1 MSTRV
6 GINGFGR
13 IGRQV
18 LRATLERHPDEL
30 EVVAVNDLAAPQANA
45 HLFKYDSNYGRYP
58 GTVQAV
64 DGGIE
69 VDGRLIKSLSERNPA
84 DLPWGDLGVDIVIE
98 STGIFTQREKAA
110 GHIEAGAKK
119 VIISAP
125 ATGEDKTLVLG
136 VNADEYDPG
145 EHHVLS
151 NASCTTNCV
160 AQLIKVL
167 NDEFGIQHG
176 LMTTVHAYTNDQQ
189 ILDQVHSDMRR
200 ARAAASNIIPTSTG
214 AAKVVGVVIPELNGK
229 LHGMALRVPVPTG
242 SITDFVADVGRD
254 VTKEEVNEAFR
265 KAAEGPT
272 QRHPRVHR
280 GPHRQQRH
288 QDEPGQ
294 LHLRRRL
301 HHGDGGQHGE
311 GARLVRQRVGLLLP
325 HVRPHGDDCGE
336 GRLRHGTSMRACA
349 SHMCRPAPTP

>member
-1 MSTRV
+1 M
-6 GINGFGR
+6 
-13 IGRQV
+13 
-18 LRATLERHPDEL
+18 
-30 EVVAVNDLAAPQANA
+30 EVVAVNDLAAPAANA
-45 HLFKYDSNYGRYP
+45 HLFKYDTNYGRYP
-58 GTVQAV
+58 GEVRAV

-69 VDGRLIKSLSERNPA
+69 VDGRRIQSLSERNPA
-84 DLPWGDLGVDIVIE
+84 DLPWGDLGVDVVIE

-125 ATGEDKTLVLG
+125 ASGEDKTLVLG
-136 VNADEYDPG
+136 VNDDEYEPG
-145 EHHVLS
+145 AHHVLS

-167 NDEFGIQHG
+167 NDEFGVRHG

-189 ILDQVHSDMRR
+189 ILDQVHPDMRR
-200 ARAAASNIIPTSTG
+200 ARAAAQNIIPTSTG

-265 KAAEGPT
+265 KAAEGPLNGILDYT
-272 QRHPRVHR
+272 EDPIVSSDIRMNPASCIFDAESTMVM
-280 GPHRQQRH
+280 
-288 QDEPGQ
+288 
-294 LHLRRRL
+294 
-301 HHGDGGQHGE
+301 E
-311 GARLVRQRVGLLLP
+311 GNMVKALGWYDNEWGYSCR
-325 HVRPHGDDCGE
+325 
-336 GRLRHGTSMRACA
+336 TSDLAAMIAEKGV
-349 SHMCRPAPTP
+349 

>member
-45 HLFKYDSNYGRYP
+45 HLFKYDTNYGRYL

-69 VDGRLIKSLSERNPA
+69 VDGRLVRSLSERNPA

-136 VNADEYDPG
+136 VNADEYDPDA
-145 EHHVLS
+145 HHVLS

-265 KAAEGPT
+265 KAAEGELNGILEYTEDPIVSSDIKMNPASCIFDADST
-272 QRHPRVHR
+272 MVM
-280 GPHRQQRH
+280 
-288 QDEPGQ
+288 
-294 LHLRRRL
+294 
-301 HHGDGGQHGE
+301 E
-311 GARLVRQRVGLLLP
+311 GNMVKVLGWYDNEWGYSCRTSDLTAMIAEKGL
-325 HVRPHGDDCGE
+325 
-336 GRLRHGTSMRACA
+336 
-349 SHMCRPAPTP
+349 

>member
-18 LRATLERHPDEL
+18 LRATLERHPDDL
-30 EVVAVNDLAAPQANA
+30 EVVAVNDLAAPEANA
-45 HLFKYDSNYGRYP
+45 HLFKYDTNYGRYP

-69 VDGRLIKSLSERNPA
+69 VDGRRIRSLSERNPA

-98 STGIFTQREKAA
+98 STGLFTQREKAA

-125 ATGEDKTLVLG
+125 ASGEDKTLVLG
-136 VNADEYDPG
+136 VNDGEYEPDA
-145 EHHVLS
+145 HHVLS

-167 NDEFGIQHG
+167 NDEFGIKHG

-189 ILDQVHSDMRR
+189 ILDQVHPDMRR
-200 ARAAASNIIPTSTG
+200 ARAAAQNIIPTSTG

-265 KAAEGPT
+265 KAAEGPLNGILDYT
-272 QRHPRVHR
+272 EDPIVSSDIRMNPASCIFDADATMVM
-280 GPHRQQRH
+280 
-288 QDEPGQ
+288 
-294 LHLRRRL
+294 
-301 HHGDGGQHGE
+301 E
-311 GARLVRQRVGLLLP
+311 GNMVKALGWYDNEWGYSCR
-325 HVRPHGDDCGE
+325 
-336 GRLRHGTSMRACA
+336 TSDLAAMIAEKGA
-349 SHMCRPAPTP
+349 

>member
-18 LRATLERHPDEL
+18 LRATLERHPDDL
-30 EVVAVNDLAAPQANA
+30 EVVAVNDLAAPKANA
-45 HLFKYDSNYGRYP
+45 HLFKYDTNYGRYP

-69 VDGRLIKSLSERNPA
+69 VDGRRIRSLSERNPA

-98 STGIFTQREKAA
+98 STGLFTQREKAA

-125 ATGEDKTLVLG
+125 ASGEDKTLVLG
-136 VNADEYDPG
+136 VNDGEYEPDA
-145 EHHVLS
+145 HHVLS

-167 NDEFGIQHG
+167 NDEFGVKHG

-189 ILDQVHSDMRR
+189 ILDQVHPDMRR
-200 ARAAASNIIPTSTG
+200 ARAAAQNIIPTSTG
-214 AAKVVGVVIPELNGK
+214 AAKVVGVVIPELDGK

-265 KAAEGPT
+265 KAAEGPLNGILDYT
-272 QRHPRVHR
+272 EDPIVSSDIRMNPASCIFDADATMVM
-280 GPHRQQRH
+280 
-288 QDEPGQ
+288 
-294 LHLRRRL
+294 
-301 HHGDGGQHGE
+301 E
-311 GARLVRQRVGLLLP
+311 GHMVKALGWYDNEWGYACR
-325 HVRPHGDDCGE
+325 
-336 GRLRHGTSMRACA
+336 TSDLAAMIAEKGA
-349 SHMCRPAPTP
+349 

>member
-1 MSTRV
+1 M
-6 GINGFGR
+6 
-13 IGRQV
+13 
-18 LRATLERHPDEL
+18 ERHPDEL
-30 EVVAVNDLAAPQANA
+30 EVVAVNDLAAPEANA
-45 HLFKYDSNYGRYP
+45 HLFKYDTNYGRYP
-58 GTVQAV
+58 GSVRAAE
-64 DGGIE
+64 GGIE
-69 VDGRLIKSLSERNPA
+69 VDGRRIRSLSERNPA

-125 ATGEDKTLVLG
+125 ASGEDKTLVLG
-136 VNADEYDPG
+136 VNDDEYEPG
-145 EHHVLS
+145 AHHVLS

-167 NDEFGIQHG
+167 NDEFGVRHG

-189 ILDQVHSDMRR
+189 ILDQVHPDMRR
-200 ARAAASNIIPTSTG
+200 ARAAAQNIIPTSTG

-265 KAAEGPT
+265 KAAEGPLNGILDYT
-272 QRHPRVHR
+272 EDPIVSSDIKMN
-280 GPHRQQRH
+280 PASCIF
-288 QDEPGQ
+288 DAESTMVM
-294 LHLRRRL
+294 
-301 HHGDGGQHGE
+301 E
-311 GARLVRQRVGLLLP
+311 GNMVKALGWYDNEW
-325 HVRPHGDDCGE
+325 GY
-336 GRLRHGTSMRACA
+336 S
-349 SHMCRPAPTP
+349 CRTADLAAMIAEKGV

>member
-69 VDGRLIKSLSERNPA
+69 VDGRLIRSLSERNPA
-84 DLPWGDLGVDIVIE
+84 DLPWGDLGVDVVIE

-125 ATGEDKTLVLG
+125 ASGEDKTLVLG
-136 VNADEYDPG
+136 VNADEYDPD

-167 NDEFGIQHG
+167 NDEFGIRHG

-265 KAAEGPT
+265 AAAEGPLNGILEYT
-272 QRHPRVHR
+272 EDPIVSSDIKMN
-280 GPHRQQRH
+280 PASCIF
-288 QDEPGQ
+288 DA
-294 LHLRRRL
+294 
-301 HHGDGGQHGE
+301 DSTMVME
-311 GARLVRQRVGLLLP
+311 GNMVKVLGWYDNEWGYSCR
-325 HVRPHGDDCGE
+325 
-336 GRLRHGTSMRACA
+336 TSDLAAMLAEKGV
-349 SHMCRPAPTP
+349 